1 MKSIPLKFPKV
12 KVSFKINVIAVF
24 CVSACVLSI
33 IRALSPLFIASDSSV
48 QIGAGL
54 GLASIGKMGN
64 YALGVDISQPPQTEW
79 LTWFAPALSIFLFL
93 LMKLGFTTEVSLKI
107 IYSTATIAGW
117 YGWGLL
123 FREVMLL
130 TNTRNL
136 FATLVAITL
145 GITLPLYFTFDW
157 CGTDLLLWAGIPFII
172 YYFYSIYRRSE
183 PQPLNYVKLGSLIG
197 FTYTIRYAAISL
209 LIGQVAFLV
218 AARKFKQI
226 IYVVLGFLVF
236 YAPVSIYRAIVGSNK
251 ADHVAI
257 SSNLLNP
264 RFLLGQAKIIFS
276 SLKNSEYLLFSHLSH
291 KIPVEKVAAGLL
303 IFAVGLSIVVLAK
316 GRQDDN
322 SPSGNLLILSKE
334 ILFINSS
341 LIFFLVVVSLASSND
356 FLHITEIRYYY
367 PLFPSLLL
375 GAYGAVFHF
384 SESTSVFSKIVRGLA
399 GIYLGIF
406 LLGTFRGLIF
416 NSSAMFGFHYFSPSK
431 HLVEY
436 PSRQILTRHPQSY
449 KMLID
454 LLEKNPD
461 RLAISFA
468 EDFDFRH
475 TPSLNL
481 RQRIVPASSTT
492 VPQNTTSQ
500 PLEIYAIFA
509 VDSECPSYCYYEYGK
524 EVTFLKSSP
533 DVKQE
538 YVNPQEKIQ
547 IVSATLAKDSK
558 FRLNYVVG
566 NS

>member
-1 MKSIPLKFPKV
+1 MKSITLQLPNIKV
-12 KVSFKINVIAVF
+12 ISKANIGAVF
-24 CVSACVLSI
+24 CISACILST
-33 IRALSPLFIASDSSV
+33 IRIFSPLFIGSDSSA
-48 QIGAGL
+48 QIGASL
-54 GLASIGKMGN
+54 GLVSIGKMGN
-64 YALGVDISQPPQTEW
+64 YALGNDISQLPQIEW

-93 LMKLGFTTEVSLKI
+93 FMKLGFTTEISLKI

-123 FREVMLL
+123 FREVMSL

-136 FATLVAITL
+136 FAELVAIAL
-145 GITLPLYFTFDW
+145 GITLPIYFTFDW

-172 YYFYSIYRRSE
+172 YYFYSIYQRGE
-183 PQPLNYVKLGSLIG
+183 PQLLNYAKLGSLIG

-218 AARKFKQI
+218 AARKFKQV

-236 YAPVSIYRAIVGSNK
+236 YAPVSVYRAIAGRQK

-257 SSNLLNP
+257 SSSLLDP
-264 RFLLGQAKIIFS
+264 QLLLSQAKTIFS
-276 SLKNSEYLLFSHLSH
+276 SLKNSEYLLLSHLSYEM
-291 KIPVEKVAAGLL
+291 PVEKVAAGLL
-303 IFAVGLSIVVLAK
+303 VLAVGLSIFLLAK
-316 GRQDDN
+316 GRQDET
-322 SPSGNLLILSKE
+322 SPSGGLLVLSKE

-341 LIFFLVVVSLASSND
+341 LIFFLVIVSFASSNG

-375 GAYGAVFHF
+375 GAYGAAFHF
-384 SESTSVFSKIVRGLA
+384 SESTAIFPKIIRGLA

-406 LLGTFRGLIF
+406 LIGTFKGLIF
-416 NSSAMFGFHYFSPSK
+416 NSSTIFGFHYFSPSR

-454 LLEKNPD
+454 LLERNPD
-461 RLAISFA
+461 HFAISFA

-475 TPSLNL
+475 TTNL
-481 RQRIVPASSTT
+481 KVRQRIFPASSTT
-492 VPQNTTSQ
+492 VPQNITSQ
-500 PLEIYAIFA
+500 PLKIYAIFA
-509 VDSECPSYCYYEYGK
+509 VDSECPSYCYYESGK
-524 EVTFLKSSP
+524 EVTFLKSLP
-533 DVKQE
+533 DVKRE

-558 FRLNYVVG
+558 FRLNYEVG
-566 NS
+566 N